1 MMIPR
6 KTIVADAAT
15 SIAQIATDTL
25 LEDKSKLLGIFPRT
39 PDKKTK
45 EAIASASE
53 TYVNLYLQRYATIDL
68 LGTRDPLPLES
79 LYVEMQVREMDA
91 PGMANLNASP
101 GEFTPQS
108 PIAVL
113 NERDRM
119 MLWGAPGSG
128 KSLLLRKIG
137 LEALRGTRFGGVIR
151 RGYIPVFMPV
161 KTLSGGDGD
170 IEKAIADE
178 FRRCSFPAA
187 ERLVREALAQG
198 RFLILLDDLH
208 TLPSFAIAEATARLE
223 GFIETY
229 PKNRYV
235 ACSRSGVFH
244 YPWRSFHS
252 VAIAPLD
259 EVQQA
264 SLIRHWY
271 NTPSAT
277 TPSGDLLLADLQRPE
292 NTHARSLAELP
303 LSLTLLCLV
312 YDRSHS
318 IPENRAGLYLQTSHI
333 LLEAAGNIPTAPGS
347 AASPEMNRELAKL
360 WLAQLAFRSAIAE
373 RSVFS
378 GADLSSRIP
387 VHLLDLHKDEYFP
400 FSVPTNVNANATE
413 NLNKNPPP
421 VNPSRKNFLPPVPTN
436 PHEKANHPSNK
447 NPAVSLTP
455 TVAENRYRVEKMLE
469 KIALRS
475 GLLLQI
481 GPDRFAF
488 TQVTWQ
494 EYFTAI
500 YIDTYYLAAQISAKN
515 LTLRYWQEIFLFVSG
530 IRYPTADKLL
540 ILMESAAQKY
550 LKTSKLRSLL
560 RWASE
565 STEEDDGPLPLAAKR
580 SAALFLVLSL
590 NATLEPDLSSENPYP
605 TDSLIQQLKQRWE
618 VESPENVALNLCEIL
633 GFNLSEL
640 LNRAG
645 RLAEDFTKNLAF
657 ICDRPLDVEK
667 SAGELT
673 RDLARKLA
681 RDRTRQLVLDW
692 DYLLDSPSNFAL
704 DRAGDLAFV
713 SILTRLVEEV
723 GVFKDCQEAIAAL
736 QSLQTEIPDSNAAS
750 QVHYEFRDRLRQ
762 TWLNALNLSS
772 DRLKLSPEE
781 KQALGDYFY
790 ANGLI
795 VRCYHAASKVTPA
808 TWKVI
813 QGRML
818 RGN

>member
-1 MMIPR
+1 PG
-6 KTIVADAAT
+6 V
-15 SIAQIATDTL
+15 
-25 LEDKSKLLGIFPRT
+25 
-39 PDKKTK
+39 
-45 EAIASASE
+45 
-53 TYVNLYLQRYATIDL
+53 VN
-68 LGTRDPLPLES
+68 
-79 LYVEMQVREMDA
+79 
-91 PGMANLNASP
+91 
-101 GEFTPQS
+101 
-108 PIAVL
+108 
-113 NERDRM
+113 
-119 MLWGAPGSG
+119 
-128 KSLLLRKIG
+128 
-137 LEALRGTRFGGVIR
+137 
-151 RGYIPVFMPV
+151 
-161 KTLSGGDGD
+161 
-170 IEKAIADE
+170 
-178 FRRCSFPAA
+178 
-187 ERLVREALAQG
+187 
-198 RFLILLDDLH
+198 H
-208 TLPSFAIAEATARLE
+208 
-223 GFIETY
+223 
-229 PKNRYV
+229 
-235 ACSRSGVFH
+235 H
-244 YPWRSFHS
+244 WRSFHP

-259 EVQQA
+259 EAQQA
-264 SLIRHWY
+264 SLIRQWY

-277 TPSGDLLLADLQRPE
+277 TPSGELLWADLERPE
-292 NTHARSLAELP
+292 NAHARSFAELP

-312 YDRSHS
+312 YDRTHAL
-318 IPENRAGLYLQTSHI
+318 PENRATLYLRTSHI
-333 LLEAAGNIPTAPGS
+333 LLEAAGNIATTPEV
-347 AASPEMNRELAKL
+347 SPSLEMNRELAKL

-373 RSVFS
+373 RAVFS

-400 FSVPTNVNANATE
+400 FSIPTNVNSNVTE
-413 NLNKNPPP
+413 NTNKN
-421 VNPSRKNFLPPVPTN
+421 STTLTSARKNSLPIVPTN
-436 PHEKANHPSNK
+436 PNEKANHPSNK

-455 TVAENRYRVEKMLE
+455 TIAENRYRVEKMLE

-515 LTLRYWQEIFLFVSG
+515 MTLRHWQEIFLFVSG

-540 ILMESAAQKY
+540 ILMESSAQKY

-565 STEEDDGPLPLAAKR
+565 STEDDRGTLSLAAKR
-580 SAALFLVLSL
+580 TAALFLVRAL
-590 NATLEPDLSSENPYP
+590 NATLEPDLSAENPYP
-605 TDSLIQQLKQRWE
+605 TDSLARQLKQRGE

-640 LNRAG
+640 ITRAG

-673 RDLARKLA
+673 RELARKLA
-681 RDRTRQLVLDW
+681 RDRARQLVLDL
-692 DYLLDSPSNFAL
+692 DCLLDAPSNFAL
-704 DRAGDLAFV
+704 DRARDLAFV

-723 GVFKDCQEAIAAL
+723 GIFKDCQEAIAAL
-736 QSLQTEIPDSNAAS
+736 QSLQTEIPNTNAAY
-750 QVHYEFRDRLRQ
+750 QVHYEFRDRIRHS
-762 TWLNALNLSS
+762 WLTALNLSS

-781 KQALGDYFY
+781 NQALGDYFY

-795 VRCYHAASKVTPA
+795 VRCYYAASEVTPA